1 MHAKEP
7 HRSGGVPASH
17 AACSKGSSAT
27 GGRMRR
33 SRLARTPEAA
43 LLISA
48 QRPAGVSAEGPA
60 GPNEARRERG
70 RDYTKEGNLH
80 LSPFLSPFSA
90 RTLNARVI
98 LAASDVWPPPAAHPH
113 RLPTTAPLCPHA
125 GRAVRKSRAADP
137 LRMRHRKPDRFSDA
151 HIASQTLPATVR
163 GLSPHATSSDTARS
177 AGRSPGRT
185 LSLPEEDSGS
195 GAIRDPCGRVAGM
208 RPTRGRRVRRI
219 GRPSPAL
226 VASRT
231 LQLSPRWPITS
242 RQGQGLVVGQ
252 RAGTYSDEGDLPRC
266 LRHCFCP
273 AVAPGTR
280 AGSGFPA
287 VSAAGAGVWTA
298 A

>member
-1 MHAKEP
+1 MSQRVRASVRPACPGCPLARSLSGVGQGRSYLQAANPRPGVSCQPSCRCPGSMQMHAKEP

-48 QRPAGVSAEGPA
+48 QRPAGVSAEGPV

-80 LSPFLSPFSA
+80 LSPFSL

-151 HIASQTLPATVR
+151 HIASQTLPATVC
-163 GLSPHATSSDTARS
+163 GASPHATSSDTARS

-185 LSLPEEDSGS
+185 LSLPEEDSGP
-195 GAIRDPCGRVAGM
+195 GAIRDPRESVKGM
-208 RPTRGRRVRRI
+208 RSTCRGE
-219 GRPSPAL
+219 PA
-226 VASRT
+226 
-231 LQLSPRWPITS
+231 
-242 RQGQGLVVGQ
+242 G
-252 RAGTYSDEGDLPRC
+252 
-266 LRHCFCP
+266 
-273 AVAPGTR
+273 
-280 AGSGFPA
+280 
-287 VSAAGAGVWTA
+287 
-298 A
+298 